1 MPPKELMRPKTS
13 QGFLIRGS
21 VWKIFGSLEY
31 EDDFYRFEP
40 GYLYPWHMANK
51 IMLCGVLTPFTDTLF
66 TTSIQPLELH
76 PNLIELSIAELE
88 NRK

>member
-1 MPPKELMRPKTS
+1 
-13 QGFLIRGS
+13 
-21 VWKIFGSLEY
+21 
-31 EDDFYRFEP
+31 
-40 GYLYPWHMANK
+40 MANK